1 MASRPRKNSARLRHT
16 LSGVYAS
23 ATFCGSRP
31 FQASSARRTLRTA
44 ASRSKG
50 GSGGRGFSGAMIELL
65 LHHIETSA
73 YARMLR
79 QAVAQLDP
87 GQLAS
92 REHVILRRHF
102 SRGVKAASR
111 DVDFAVDIGARKRQR
126 GSAVTTKRA
135 GDPRARL
142 KSGRLSAQ
150 PVEVSLRHGKPR
162 HERRAAGAPAN
173 RAMAVRAVEEFAL
186 HLVPHPPA
194 KTATLQHHD
203 RSLAAKTAHMAH
215 STIELAAYTVKRC
228 STWL

>member
-31 FQASSARRTLRTA
+31 FQASSTSRTLRTA

-50 GSGGRGFSGAMIELL
+50 GSGGRGFSGAMVELL
-65 LHHIETSA
+65 LHHIGTIA

-87 GQLAS
+87 GQLTS
-92 REHVILRRHF
+92 REDVILRRHF
-102 SRGVKAASR
+102 SRSVEATSR
-111 DVDFAVDIGARKRQR
+111 DVDFAFDIGTREGQR
-126 GSAVTTKRA
+126 RSAVTTKGA

-142 KSGRLSAQ
+142 KSGGLSAQ
-150 PVEVSLRHGKPR
+150 PVEVSERHGKPR

-173 RAMAVRAVEEFAL
+173 RAMAVGAIEE
-186 HLVPHPPA
+186 
-194 KTATLQHHD
+194 
-203 RSLAAKTAHMAH
+203 
-215 STIELAAYTVKRC
+215 
-228 STWL
+228 